1 MRVEATMPTRPD
13 VGRLGE
19 GAAVGTLDLPGAGA
33 RRRRPR
39 WRSRRARDAAA
50 AYAFL
55 SPWIVGLL
63 FITVGPMLFSLYLAF
78 TSYDLLSAPHWI
90 GLDNFKRMFT
100 ADPRYTASVRA
111 TLIYVGASVPL
122 LLVVSMVLALL
133 LHRGMRFLSAYRAL
147 FYLPSLLGTSV
158 AVAVLWRQVFGDR
171 GILNHA
177 LAKLGVDHGSWIGD
191 PATALYT
198 IVALNLWAFGATMI
212 IFLAGLRQVPRE
224 FYEAAAVDGAGQLRR
239 FWHITLPMMSPLIF
253 FNLLLDTVHAF
264 QAFTGAYVVSQGT
277 GGPADST
284 LFYTLYLYEQGFAQ
298 LHMGYA
304 AAMAWTLVI
313 VLAGF
318 TAFLFLTARF
328 WVHYGDER

>member
-1 MRVEATMPTRPD
+1 MPPDGPVAERPP
-13 VGRLGE
+13 VAALELPRAGQAARKWRPWRL
-19 GAAVGTLDLPGAGA
+19 
-33 RRRRPR
+33 
-39 WRSRRARDAAA
+39 RSRRSRDAAA

-55 SPWIVGLL
+55 SPWIAGVLL
-63 FITVGPMLFSLYLAF
+63 ITVGPMLFSLYLAF
-78 TSYDLLSAPHWI
+78 TDYDLLSAPHWV
-90 GLDNFKRMFT
+90 GLDNFERLVN
-100 ADPRYTASVRA
+100 ADPRYMASVRA
-111 TLIYVGASVPL
+111 TLIYVGVTVPL
-122 LLVVSMVLALL
+122 LLVVSMALALL
-133 LHRGMRFLSAYRAL
+133 LDRGIRFLSAYRAL

-171 GILNHA
+171 GIVNHA
-177 LAKLGVDHGSWIGD
+177 LSEIGLHHGSWIGN

-224 FYEAAAVDGAGQLRR
+224 LHEAAAVDGAGPVRR

-264 QAFTGAYVVSQGT
+264 QAFTGAYIVSQGS

-304 AAMAWTLVI
+304 AAMAWVLVV
-313 VLAGF
+313 VLAAY
-318 TAFLFLTARF
+318 TAFLFWTARF